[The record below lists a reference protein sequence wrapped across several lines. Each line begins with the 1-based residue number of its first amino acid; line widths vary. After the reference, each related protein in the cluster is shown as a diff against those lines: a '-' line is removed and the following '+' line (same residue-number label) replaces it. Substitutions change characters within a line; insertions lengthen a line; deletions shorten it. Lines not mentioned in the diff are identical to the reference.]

1 MEPHP
6 SPPSPSKPAA
16 QARDSGPFPARQNR
30 QSAKA
35 GETAAACLDRES
47 AVFWQAAIPRH
58 RRLYAPCQR
67 CRWHWM
73 KSVTIPTQA
82 PGCSLE
88 SASTKEDIMR
98 TALPKQN
105 PPTRSHRPRAITVFA
120 AAFVAGAAAAVGVN
134 RTLDVR
140 MAQSKPRVESEAIF
154 VALRSLP
161 QGSPVTVWD
170 VALRDWPKA
179 MMPATALRASDTF
192 SGHVLKHPLREGQPL
207 LSIQLAPS
215 EQSVQPT
222 AEPTVFPPP
231 AAYTQSATPVVP
243 VSEGDLWAPA
253 APVTAQAAAPVQ
265 PSAPLT
271 VSQDAAPAAPQ
282 DTVLPQQTTTAE
294 ITTTPTPT
302 PNTIDITNTPDT
314 PEGTA
319 AVEQNPAPAAEAMVA
334 DPVTAPAPATTTVP
348 VTDQASDPVTPAAQ
362 PASEPVTAPE
372 QTAATPTVTPSSD
385 IGPPAEAATVGD
397 IPEPFAAL
405 PSPPIAA
412 TPIAVAPPTPPTP
425 APLPR
430 PTHSRYL
437 VVPENIA
444 VQADA
449 SFAARTPA
457 PQQPTD
463 PTNSP
468 TPQTASRAGS
478 YAVKPLPAT
487 TAADR
492 GPQSR
497 PQGNPPQGRT
507 PQRQG
512 RQAQPANPGT
522 PANTV
527 PQPRLGSTMFPNL
540 SAGIDAIEG
549 RIRGG
554 QPSESQSPAAVQAR
568 PLTTR

>member
-1 MEPHP
+1 
-6 SPPSPSKPAA
+6 
-16 QARDSGPFPARQNR
+16 
-30 QSAKA
+30 
-35 GETAAACLDRES
+35 
-47 AVFWQAAIPRH
+47 
-58 RRLYAPCQR
+58 
-67 CRWHWM
+67 
-73 KSVTIPTQA
+73 
-82 PGCSLE
+82 
-88 SASTKEDIMR
+88 
-98 TALPKQN
+98 
-105 PPTRSHRPRAITVFA
+105 
-120 AAFVAGAAAAVGVN
+120 
-134 RTLDVR
+134 
-140 MAQSKPRVESEAIF
+140 
-154 VALRSLP
+154 
-161 QGSPVTVWD
+161 
-170 VALRDWPKA
+170 

-207 LSIQLAPS
+207 LSIQLSPS

-231 AAYTQSATPVVP
+231 AAYTHSATPVVP
-243 VSEGDLWAPA
+243 VSDGDLWSPA
-253 APVTAQAAAPVQ
+253 APVTAQAATPVQ
-265 PSAPLT
+265 PSVPLS
-271 VSQDAAPAAPQ
+271 VSQAPAPAAPQ
-282 DTVLPQQTTTAE
+282 VPVLPQQSTSAE

-302 PNTIDITNTPDT
+302 PSTTHITTTPDT
-314 PEGTA
+314 SEGTA
-319 AVEQNPAPAAEAMVA
+319 TVEQTPAPAAEAMVA
-334 DPVTAPAPATTTVP
+334 DPVTAPVPTTTTVP
-348 VTDQASDPVTPAAQ
+348 VTDQASDSVTPAAQ
-362 PASEPVTAPE
+362 PASEPVTAAE
-372 QTAATPTVTPSSD
+372 QTAAVPTVTPSSD
-385 IGPPAEAATVGD
+385 IGPPAEPATVGD

-405 PSPPIAA
+405 PSPSIAD
-412 TPIAVAPPTPPTP
+412 TPIAVAPPTPPIP
-425 APLPR
+425 APRPR
-430 PTHSRYL
+430 STHSRYL

-457 PQQPTD
+457 PQQVPDVST
-463 PTNSP
+463 SP
-468 TPQTASRAGS
+468 TPLAASRAGS
-478 YAVKPLPAT
+478 NAVKPLPAT

-512 RQAQPANPGT
+512 RQAQPANPGA

>member
-1 MEPHP
+1 
-6 SPPSPSKPAA
+6 
-16 QARDSGPFPARQNR
+16 
-30 QSAKA
+30 
-35 GETAAACLDRES
+35 L
-47 AVFWQAAIPRH
+47 
-58 RRLYAPCQR
+58 
-67 CRWHWM
+67 
-73 KSVTIPTQA
+73 KSVTIPTHA

-98 TALPKQN
+98 TALPKQT

-231 AAYTQSATPVVP
+231 AAYTQSATPVAP

-253 APVTAQAAAPVQ
+253 APVTAQAATPVQ
-265 PSAPLT
+265 PQT

-282 DTVLPQQTTTAE
+282 NTVLPQQTTTAE

-302 PNTIDITNTPDT
+302 PTPSTTDITNTPDTPGT

-319 AVEQNPAPAAEAMVA
+319 AVEQTPAPAAEAMVA

-348 VTDQASDPVTPAAQ
+348 VTDQASDTVTPAAQ
-362 PASEPVTAPE
+362 PASEPVTAAE

-397 IPEPFAAL
+397 IPEPYAAL
-405 PSPPIAA
+405 PSPSIAA

-425 APLPR
+425 APRQR

-449 SFAARTPA
+449 SFAARPPA
-457 PQQPTD
+457 PQQVPDVST
-463 PTNSP
+463 SP
-468 TPQTASRAGS
+468 APLAASRAGS
-478 YAVKPLPAT
+478 NAVKPLPAT
-487 TAADR
+487 TAAAR

-554 QPSESQSPAAVQAR
+554 QPAESQSPAAVQAR

>member
-1 MEPHP
+1 
-6 SPPSPSKPAA
+6 
-16 QARDSGPFPARQNR
+16 
-30 QSAKA
+30 
-35 GETAAACLDRES
+35 L
-47 AVFWQAAIPRH
+47 
-58 RRLYAPCQR
+58 
-67 CRWHWM
+67 
-73 KSVTIPTQA
+73 KSVTIPTHA
-82 PGCSLE
+82 RGCSLE

-98 TALPKQN
+98 TALPKQT

-140 MAQSKPRVESEAIF
+140 MAQAKPRVESESIF

-231 AAYTQSATPVVP
+231 AAYTHSATPVVP
-243 VSEGDLWAPA
+243 VSDGDLWSPA

-265 PSAPLT
+265 PSPPLT
-271 VSQDAAPAAPQ
+271 AFQDAAPQ
-282 DTVLPQQTTTAE
+282 ETVLPQETTTAE
-294 ITTTPTPT
+294 IATTPTTTPSTT
-302 PNTIDITNTPDT
+302 DITNTPAT

-319 AVEQNPAPAAEAMVA
+319 AVEQTPAPAVEAMVA
-334 DPVTAPAPATTTVP
+334 DPATAPAPATTTVP
-348 VTDQASDPVTPAAQ
+348 VTDQASDPVAPPAQ
-362 PASEPVTAPE
+362 PASEPVTEPE
-372 QTAATPTVTPSSD
+372 QTAAVPTVTPSSD
-385 IGPPAEAATVGD
+385 IGPPAEAASVGE

-425 APLPR
+425 APRPR
-430 PTHSRYL
+430 PTHSRFL

-449 SFAARTPA
+449 SFAARAPAAQQLPDVSTP
-457 PQQPTD
+457 
-463 PTNSP
+463 P
-468 TPQTASRAGS
+468 TPQAASRVGS
-478 YAVKPLPAT
+478 NAVKPLPAT
-487 TAADR
+487 TADR
-492 GPQSR
+492 GPQTR

-522 PANTV
+522 PANTL

-554 QPSESQSPAAVQAR
+554 QTAESQSPAAAQAR

>member
-1 MEPHP
+1 MALDEKRHHP
-6 SPPSPSKPAA
+6 DAGSRMQSQDAA
-16 QARDSGPFPARQNR
+16 
-30 QSAKA
+30 
-35 GETAAACLDRES
+35 
-47 AVFWQAAIPRH
+47 
-58 RRLYAPCQR
+58 
-67 CRWHWM
+67 
-73 KSVTIPTQA
+73 
-82 PGCSLE
+82 LE

-98 TALPKQN
+98 TALPKQTS
-105 PPTRSHRPRAITVFA
+105 PTRSHRPRAITVFA

-215 EQSVQPT
+215 GQSVQPT

-243 VSEGDLWAPA
+243 VSDGDLWSPA

-265 PSAPLT
+265 PSPPLT
-271 VSQDAAPAAPQ
+271 VSQDATPAAPQ
-282 DTVLPQQTTTAE
+282 DSVLPQPTTTAE
-294 ITTTPTPT
+294 ITTMPTPST
-302 PNTIDITNTPDT
+302 TDITNKPDTADAPST

-319 AVEQNPAPAAEAMVA
+319 AVEQTPAPAAEAMVA
-334 DPVTAPAPATTTVP
+334 DPVTVPAPATTSVP
-348 VTDQASDPVTPAAQ
+348 VTDQASDPVAPAAQ
-362 PASEPVTAPE
+362 PTSEPVTAPE
-372 QTAATPTVTPSSD
+372 QTAAVPTVTPSSD
-385 IGPPAEAATVGD
+385 IGPSSEAATVGD
-397 IPEPFAAL
+397 IPEPFTTL

-412 TPIAVAPPTPPTP
+412 APIAIAPPTPPTP
-425 APLPR
+425 TPAPRPR
-430 PTHSRYL
+430 PTHSRFL

-449 SFAARTPA
+449 SFAAR
-457 PQQPTD
+457 
-463 PTNSP
+463 SP
-468 TPQTASRAGS
+468 TAQQLPDVTPPSAAQAASRAGS
-478 YAVKPLPAT
+478 NAVKPLPAT

-492 GPQSR
+492 GTQSR

-512 RQAQPANPGT
+512 RQAQPANPGA
-522 PANTV
+522 PANTA

-554 QPSESQSPAAVQAR
+554 QPAESQSPAAAQAR
-568 PLTTR
+568 PLTAR

>member
-1 MEPHP
+1 MALDEKRHHP
-6 SPPSPSKPAA
+6 DAGSRMQSQDAA
-16 QARDSGPFPARQNR
+16 
-30 QSAKA
+30 
-35 GETAAACLDRES
+35 
-47 AVFWQAAIPRH
+47 
-58 RRLYAPCQR
+58 
-67 CRWHWM
+67 
-73 KSVTIPTQA
+73 
-82 PGCSLE
+82 LE

-98 TALPKQN
+98 TALPKQT

-207 LSIQLAPS
+207 LSIQLVPS

-265 PSAPLT
+265 PSPPLT
-271 VSQDAAPAAPQ
+271 VSQDAASAASQ
-282 DTVLPQQTTTAE
+282 NTVLPQHTSTAE
-294 ITTTPTPT
+294 ITTTPITT
-302 PNTIDITNTPDT
+302 DITTTPDT
-314 PEGTA
+314 PEETA
-319 AVEQNPAPAAEAMVA
+319 AVEQTPASAAEAVVA

-348 VTDQASDPVTPAAQ
+348 VTDQASDLVAPAAQ

-372 QTAATPTVTPSSD
+372 QTAALPTVTPSSD

-405 PSPPIAA
+405 PSPSIAA

-425 APLPR
+425 APRQR

-463 PTNSP
+463 PRNSP
-468 TPQTASRAGS
+468 TPQTASRVGS
-478 YAVKPLPAT
+478 NAVKPLPAT

-492 GPQSR
+492 GLQSR
-497 PQGNPPQGRT
+497 TQGSPPQGRT

-512 RQAQPANPGT
+512 RQAQSANPGT
-522 PANTV
+522 PANTT

-549 RIRGG
+549 RIRGS
-554 QPSESQSPAAVQAR
+554 QPAESQSPAAVQAR

>member
-1 MEPHP
+1 
-6 SPPSPSKPAA
+6 
-16 QARDSGPFPARQNR
+16 
-30 QSAKA
+30 
-35 GETAAACLDRES
+35 
-47 AVFWQAAIPRH
+47 
-58 RRLYAPCQR
+58 
-67 CRWHWM
+67 
-73 KSVTIPTQA
+73 
-82 PGCSLE
+82 
-88 SASTKEDIMR
+88 MR
-98 TALPKQN
+98 TALPKQT

-215 EQSVQPT
+215 EQSVQPA

-231 AAYTQSATPVVP
+231 AAYTHSATPVVP
-243 VSEGDLWAPA
+243 VSDGDLWSPA

-265 PSAPLT
+265 PSPPLT
-271 VSQDAAPAAPQ
+271 LSQDAVPAAPQ

-294 ITTTPTPT
+294 ITTTPI
-302 PNTIDITNTPDT
+302 TIDSTTDITNTPDT

-319 AVEQNPAPAAEAMVA
+319 AVEQTPAPAAEAMVA
-334 DPVTAPAPATTTVP
+334 DPIAAPVPTTTTVP
-348 VTDQASDPVTPAAQ
+348 VTDQASDPVAPAQ
-362 PASEPVTAPE
+362 PASEPVTEAE
-372 QTAATPTVTPSSD
+372 QTAAVPTVTPSSD

-405 PSPPIAA
+405 PSPSIAATPIAA
-412 TPIAVAPPTPPTP
+412 TPIAVTPPTTPPTP
-425 APLPR
+425 AARPR

-449 SFAARTPA
+449 SFATRTPA
-457 PQQPTD
+457 PQQVPDVST
-463 PTNSP
+463 SP
-468 TPQTASRAGS
+468 TPQAASRAGS
-478 YAVKPLPAT
+478 NAVKPLPAT
-487 TAADR
+487 TTADR
-492 GPQSR
+492 GPQTR

-554 QPSESQSPAAVQAR
+554 QPAEGQSPAAVQAR

>member
-1 MEPHP
+1 M
-6 SPPSPSKPAA
+6 
-16 QARDSGPFPARQNR
+16 
-30 QSAKA
+30 
-35 GETAAACLDRES
+35 ACLDRES
-47 AVFWQAAIPRH
+47 AVFWQVAIPRR

-67 CRWHWM
+67 CRWHWL
-73 KSVTIPTQA
+73 KSVTIPTHA

-98 TALPKQN
+98 TALPKQT

-231 AAYTQSATPVVP
+231 AAYTHSATPVVP
-243 VSEGDLWAPA
+243 VSDGDLWSPA
-253 APVTAQAAAPVQ
+253 APVTAQATAPVQ
-265 PSAPLT
+265 PSPPLA

-282 DTVLPQQTTTAE
+282 DTVLPQQTTTAA

-302 PNTIDITNTPDT
+302 PTPTPSTTDITNTPDT

-319 AVEQNPAPAAEAMVA
+319 AVEQTPAPAAEAMVA

-362 PASEPVTAPE
+362 PASEPVTAAE

-405 PSPPIAA
+405 PSPSIAA
-412 TPIAVAPPTPPTP
+412 TPIAVAAPTPPTP
-425 APLPR
+425 APRQR

-457 PQQPTD
+457 PQQGPDVST
-463 PTNSP
+463 SP
-468 TPQTASRAGS
+468 ASRAGS
-478 YAVKPLPAT
+478 NAVKPLPAT

-554 QPSESQSPAAVQAR
+554 QPAESQSPAAVQSR

>member
-1 MEPHP
+1 V
-6 SPPSPSKPAA
+6 
-16 QARDSGPFPARQNR
+16 
-30 QSAKA
+30 
-35 GETAAACLDRES
+35 ACLDRES
-47 AVFWQAAIPRH
+47 AAFWQAAIPRH

-73 KSVTIPTQA
+73 KSVTIPTHA

-98 TALPKQN
+98 TALPKQTS
-105 PPTRSHRPRAITVFA
+105 PTRSHRPRAITVFA

-215 EQSVQPT
+215 GQSVQPT

-231 AAYTQSATPVVP
+231 AAYTQSTTPVVP
-243 VSEGDLWAPA
+243 VSEDDLWSPA

-265 PSAPLT
+265 PSAPLP
-271 VSQDAAPAAPQ
+271 VSQDAAPAALQ
-282 DTVLPQQTTTAE
+282 DTVLPQQTTTAATTPTTTPSTTD
-294 ITTTPTPT
+294 ITTTA
-302 PNTIDITNTPDT
+302 DT
-314 PEGTA
+314 SEGTA
-319 AVEQNPAPAAEAMVA
+319 AVEQTPAPAAEAMVA
-334 DPVTAPAPATTTVP
+334 DPVTSPAPATTSVP
-348 VTDQASDPVTPAAQ
+348 VTDQASDPVVPAAQ
-362 PASEPVTAPE
+362 PASKPVTASE
-372 QTAATPTVTPSSD
+372 QTAAVPTVTPSSD
-385 IGPPAEAATVGD
+385 IGPSTEAASVGE

-405 PSPPIAA
+405 PSPPIAP

-425 APLPR
+425 TPRPR

-449 SFAARTPA
+449 SFAARAVA

-468 TPQTASRAGS
+468 APQAASRAGS
-478 YAVKPLPAT
+478 NAVKPLPAT
-487 TAADR
+487 TTADR

-512 RQAQPANPGT
+512 RQAQPANPGA

-554 QPSESQSPAAVQAR
+554 QPAESQSPAAVQAR
-568 PLTTR
+568 PLTAR

>member
-1 MEPHP
+1 
-6 SPPSPSKPAA
+6 
-16 QARDSGPFPARQNR
+16 
-30 QSAKA
+30 
-35 GETAAACLDRES
+35 L
-47 AVFWQAAIPRH
+47 
-58 RRLYAPCQR
+58 
-67 CRWHWM
+67 
-73 KSVTIPTQA
+73 
-82 PGCSLE
+82 
-88 SASTKEDIMR
+88 ASTKEDIMR
-98 TALPKQN
+98 TALPKQT

-215 EQSVQPT
+215 EQSVQPA

-231 AAYTQSATPVVP
+231 TAYTHSTTPVVP
-243 VSEGDLWAPA
+243 VSDGDLWSPA

-265 PSAPLT
+265 PSPPLT

-282 DTVLPQQTTTAE
+282 DSVLPQQTTTAE
-294 ITTTPTPT
+294 ITTTPTTT
-302 PNTIDITNTPDT
+302 PSTTDITDTPDT
-314 PEGTA
+314 SEGTA
-319 AVEQNPAPAAEAMVA
+319 AVEQTPAPAAEATVA
-334 DPVTAPAPATTTVP
+334 VPVTAPAPTTTTVP
-348 VTDQASDPVTPAAQ
+348 VTDQASDPVAPATQ
-362 PASEPVTAPE
+362 PASETVTAPE
-372 QTAATPTVTPSSD
+372 QTAATPIVTPSSD
-385 IGPPAEAATVGD
+385 IGPPAETAPVGD

-405 PSPPIAA
+405 PSPSIAP

-425 APLPR
+425 APRQR

-444 VQADA
+444 MQADS

-457 PQQPTD
+457 SQQGPDAST
-463 PTNSP
+463 SP
-468 TPQTASRAGS
+468 APLAASRAGS
-478 YAVKPLPAT
+478 NAVKPLPAT
-487 TAADR
+487 TTADR

-549 RIRGG
+549 RIRGD
-554 QPSESQSPAAVQAR
+554 QPAESQSPAAMQAR
-568 PLTTR
+568 PLTAR